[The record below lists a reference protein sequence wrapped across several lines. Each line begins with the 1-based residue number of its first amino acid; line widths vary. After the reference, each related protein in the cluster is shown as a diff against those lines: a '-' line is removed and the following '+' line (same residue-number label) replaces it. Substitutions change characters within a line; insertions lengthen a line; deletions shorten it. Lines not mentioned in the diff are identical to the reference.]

1 MATRLIKAFLAG
13 VDRGV
18 AAVLIGLVRVYQWTL
33 SPWLGPRCRFAPSCS
48 EYAITAIR
56 RYGPLRGGWLGLKR
70 ILRCHPWGATGY
82 DPVPDDSGNEGRA
95 R

>member
-1 MATRLIKAFLAG
+1 MATRLSKAFLAG

-18 AAVLIGLVRVYQWTL
+18 AAVLIGLVRVYQWTI